1 MITCMTDKPDNVTDA
16 DRRSLDPVTRWL
28 VLALPVA
35 FLAHDVGEVRGNA
48 DLNRALAELSARI
61 PLARRLA
68 SSVATTD
75 KQTAAAVGVLT
86 AGCSAL
92 ALRAARQPAPG
103 PATGEFAAATAI
115 IGGHIVVHVAQS
127 ILLRRRMPGLLGGLA
142 VTLPYSVLLLQRMG
156 RRGYL
161 ETGQTARNAAFGT
174 VAAVPALAALRLL
187 ARRLF

>member
-1 MITCMTDKPDNVTDA
+1 MITSMTDKPDRITAA

-28 VLALPVA
+28 VLSLPAA
-35 FLAHDVGEVRGNA
+35 FLAHDIGEVRGNA
-48 DLNRALAELSARI
+48 DLNSALAELSARI

-68 SSVATTD
+68 LSVATTD
-75 KQTAAAVGVLT
+75 RQTAAAVGVLT
-86 AGCSAL
+86 AGCAAL
-92 ALRAARQPAPG
+92 AVRAVSKPAPG

-127 ILLRRRMPGLLGGLA
+127 VLLRRRMPGLLGGLA
-142 VTLPYSVLLLQRMG
+142 VTLPYSVLLLTRMR

-161 ETGQTARNAAFGT
+161 ETGQTARSAAFGT
-174 VAAVPALAALRLL
+174 VAAVPALGALRLL